1 MAEKVAREIVE
12 QHGGD
17 AVKIVRERA
26 EAARLLGDELAAET
40 WRDIATPAERMLRE
54 MRSLSGFLSPRR
66 IRWLGRTLRSTPPVM
81 DGQNT

>member
-40 WRDIATPAERMLRE
+40 WRDIATADTAERLVAERGLNSNS
-54 MRSLSGFLSPRR
+54 RQGK
-66 IRWLGRTLRSTPPVM
+66 RTNGWTI
-81 DGQNT
+81 